1 MNDFVKNMHTE
12 NGLIEKVKE
21 SKVSLKEAED
31 LILNYLSSK
40 NIAPG
45 KCPIAGNS
53 VYYDKF
59 FLMKYM
65 PKFYS
70 FLHYRVIDVSS
81 IKELY
86 YRWYPNPIKT
96 PPEKL
101 LLHRAL
107 DDIVESIKE
116 LKWYK
121 QNLFV
126 DKL

>member
-1 MNDFVKNMHTE
+1 MSDFVKDIHTK
-12 NGLIEKVKE
+12 NGLIERVKE

-31 LILNYLSSK
+31 RILEYLTK
-40 NIAPG
+40 NVSPG

-53 VYYDKF
+53 VYYDKY

-70 FLHYRVIDVSS
+70 FLHYRIIDVSS

-86 YRWYPNPIKT
+86 FRWYPNPNKS

-101 LLHRAL
+101 LTHRAY

-126 DKL
+126 KDL